1 MKQVTLF
8 GGGFNPPHMAHLFTV
23 TYLLSRHDVDEIWL
37 LPAYKHAFDKA
48 LQPFAER
55 VMLLRKLFAKHER
68 VKICEIEAE
77 QNLSGKTFDTLER
90 LSELYPDNQF
100 SLSIGSDNLA
110 VADRWY
116 RFDELITR
124 WRLIVMLRPGFE
136 LSQSKVELDQKHEVW
151 PANLPAVSSSQ
162 IRQTLAQINNEP
174 DWSKEPLS
182 WLPSLIQK
190 EVIRLY
196 SFNYSSEAL
205 ADEETSRLIHKPKSQ
220 AEKSIYIWGQGRCG
234 LSLHHYFKSQGLRS
248 YGLSLRQF
256 IEQDRWNFDS
266 NQLKELL
273 GEAIKYDIWI
283 FACKDDLIQSLSKTL
298 CQTLN
303 TQFTKIQTETVRPK
317 LALHCSGSRP
327 SSLLASFEYFNWK
340 VAQFHPL
347 YSFKSGSTH
356 PRDLQGLHIALSSRK
371 QIKNELIELVNS
383 LKFIPLDLDD
393 ISLGHLKT
401 TTEPELFLSLY
412 HCAAVFGA
420 NLSLTPFL
428 FGEEI
433 LEKLRFPT
441 LVASQ
446 AFQALYRSAL
456 TPFPFQEKLHT
467 RDQQDEVLSLSARRR
482 FKEALTGPIAR
493 DDVQTLQ
500 LHLNSLRKLEVL
512 SSKETLHTQL
522 TDHSQLLS
530 ESYLLLSFLTAKV
543 YQSPNCINFLESE
556 LKALF

>member
-1 MKQVTLF
+1 
-8 GGGFNPPHMAHLFTV
+8 MAHLFTV
-23 TYLLSRHDVDEIWL
+23 TYLLSRHDVDEVWL

-48 LQPFAER
+48 LQPFSER
-55 VMLLRKLFAKHER
+55 VMLLHKLFSKHER

-77 QNLSGKTFDTLER
+77 QSLSGKTFDTLER
-90 LSELYPDNQF
+90 LSELYPNDQF

-116 RFDELITR
+116 KFDELIKR
-124 WRLIVMLRPGFE
+124 WRLIVMLRPGFD
-136 LSQSKVELDQKHEVW
+136 LSQSKIKLDQKHVVW

-162 IRQTLAQINNEP
+162 IRQTLAQINNELN
-174 DWSKEPLS
+174 WSKEPLS

-190 EVIRLY
+190 EVTLLY
-196 SFNYSSEAL
+196 SPNYSSESL
-205 ADEETSRLIHKPKSQ
+205 ADEEASRLIHKPRSQ
-220 AEKSIYIWGQGRCG
+220 TEQSIYIWGQGRCG
-234 LSLHHYFKSQGLRS
+234 LSLHHYFESQGLRS

-256 IEQDRWNFDS
+256 IKQDRWSFDS
-266 NQLKELL
+266 NKLKELL
-273 GEAIKYDIWI
+273 AEALQYDIWI

-298 CQTLN
+298 CQTLD
-303 TQFTKIQTETVRPK
+303 TEYSKTVTETVRAK
-317 LALHCSGSRP
+317 LVLHCSGSR
-327 SSLLASFEYFNWK
+327 SSSILACFEYFNWK

-347 YSFKSGSTH
+347 YSFKSSGIR
-356 PRDLQGLHIALSSRK
+356 PQDLQGLHIALSSRK
-371 QIKNELIELVNS
+371 HVKNELIELVNY
-383 LKFIPLDLDD
+383 LKFIPLDLDE
-393 ISLGHLKT
+393 ISLGNLKT

-420 NLSLTPFL
+420 NLSLAPFFL
-428 FGEEI
+428 GEEI

-446 AFQALYRSAL
+446 AFQNLYRSAL

-467 RDQQDEVLSLSARRR
+467 LDKQDEVLSLSARRR

-512 SSKETLHTQL
+512 LAKDMLETQL
-522 TDHSQLLS
+522 ANQSQLLS
-530 ESYLLLSFLTAKV
+530 ESYLLLSFLTAKA
-543 YQSPNCINFLESE
+543 YQSPHCILFLESE
-556 LKALF
+556 LKTLF